1 MTPRQS
7 PHTYVFLG
15 PRRAGPQRT
24 QSGQAWSR
32 LLCLI
37 VLAGLAMMTG
47 LALPRALAQSV
58 DPQSLV
64 GEWVGTWTMGSEA
77 AVKADYNM
85 TITKV
90 EGNQVHGRVERAGWG
105 RTVPSEFDF
114 VGTLEGDKLV
124 LADST
129 HPGELTIYKT
139 NYGTQMKGT
148 SVESIRFNISMTKK
162 K

>member
-1 MTPRQS
+1 MKPCC
-7 PHTYVFLG
+7 
-15 PRRAGPQRT
+15 
-24 QSGQAWSR
+24 R
-32 LLCLI
+32 LFGLI

-77 AVKADYNM
+77 AVKADYTM
-85 TITKV
+85 TIVKV

-105 RTVPSEFDF
+105 SRLAPASFDF

-129 HPGELTIYKT
+129 HPGEFTIYKT
-139 NYGTQMKGT
+139 SYGTQMQGA
-148 SVESIRFNISMTKK
+148 SVETIRFIISMTKRK
-162 K
+162 